1 MLLQASIN
9 AFICY
14 LLNVMD
20 GTAGYETFATAKVQQ
35 KIDIRK
41 YMPIFFISSSLR
53 CFLYPPQAE
62 DNIYSFSFGVSLFGS
77 SVFPNNHFKLVKFLV
92 S

>member
-20 GTAGYETFATAKVQQ
+20 GTAGYETFAAAKVQQ

-41 YMPIFFISSSLR
+41 YMPIFLLVVLCGAFFTPHKRRTIFI
-53 CFLYPPQAE
+53 CFLSEFLLLTA
-62 DNIYSFSFGVSLFGS
+62 L
-77 SVFPNNHFKLVKFLV
+77 KLR
-92 S
+92 

>member
-20 GTAGYETFATAKVQQ
+20 GTAGYETFAAAKVQQ

-41 YMPIFFISSSLR
+41 YMPIFLLVVLCGAFFIPTSGGQYLFIFFR
-53 CFLYPPQAE
+53 
-62 DNIYSFSFGVSLFGS
+62 SFSFW
-77 SVFPNNHFKLVKFLV
+77 
-92 S
+92 

>member
-20 GTAGYETFATAKVQQ
+20 GTAGYETFAAAKVQQ

-41 YMPIFFISSSLR
+41 YMPIFL
-53 CFLYPPQAE
+53 L
-62 DNIYSFSFGVSLFGS
+62 
-77 SVFPNNHFKLVKFLV
+77 
-92 S
+92 